1 MLEWWKDLFRPIR
14 VSDARFGSLRF
25 LRDARFWEGRA
36 HFHPID
42 GEVEVLIHGSAA
54 GPTDKQRAFFEEAER
69 RYPEL
74 WPAVRAKLLVEAKQ
88 VELNVEEFALVCVD
102 VPESPTSVTEWQ
114 LSYET
119 RPPSWHF
126 TVTMR
131 DWQPHD
137 VLAEC

>member
-14 VSDARFGSLRF
+14 LSDPRFGELRY

-36 HFHPID
+36 PFQPAD
-42 GEVEVLIHGSAA
+42 GQVEVLIQGSAS
-54 GPTDKQRAFFEEAER
+54 GPTDAQRSFFDEIER
-69 RYPEL
+69 RYSEL
-74 WPAVRAKLLVEAKQ
+74 WPAVQASLVSESRRAELVPSA
-88 VELNVEEFALVCVD
+88 FRLVCVD
-102 VPESPTSVTEWQ
+102 IPQTPSPTAEWQ

-126 TVTMR
+126 TVNMR
-131 DWQPHD
+131 GWQAQD